1 MQKYI
6 EITPTIT
13 PKIRMQKKLPTWPE
27 SEDDDEEDPSEEE
40 EEDPAEDEEEDP
52 ADDEEEDRDDGR
64 PGGAPR

>member
-52 ADDEEEDRDDGR
+52 ADD
-64 PGGAPR
+64 A